1 VCLSQVRYKTKS
13 KQGLHGERAHKS
25 ISFFRIIKCRIK
37 ACQWATKWSIAKHS
51 NIYYQLV
58 NRTFSALPTGWPKKF
73 GTLFVRFITS
83 SNIDQFSNFFH
94 SQKEKICN
102 NTITKR
108 SRHTSSVSLHYSV
121 KYQCLKSDNWKKSP
135 VTTHFKSA
143 SSSSKADTLNIL
155 M

>member
-1 VCLSQVRYKTKS
+1 VCLSQARYKTKS
-13 KQGLHGERAHKS
+13 KKGYTGREPTKV
-25 ISFFRIIKCRIK
+25 SFFRIIKCRIK

-73 GTLFVRFITS
+73 GTLCTIYNFIKYWPIFKLLFTLRRRKFVIILS
-83 SNIDQFSNFFH
+83 L
-94 SQKEKICN
+94 KIPPHLKCFA
-102 NTITKR
+102 TLQCDI
-108 SRHTSSVSLHYSV
+108 SVLTATTE
-121 KYQCLKSDNWKKSP
+121 NKSP